1 MKKIVLF
8 NNKGGVGKTTF
19 LFHLGYALESL
30 GKKIFFVDLDPQ
42 CNLTTYLLTDSE
54 IEEQINAKETIYD
67 GVSPLIEGTGD
78 ISELK
83 PFKKKDRNIW
93 LLSGDI
99 KLSQFEDI
107 LASAWLESMAGQ
119 QRGFRIISSIYRI
132 IDKISRVKDI
142 DYILIDVG
150 PNLGSLNK
158 TTLLACDN
166 FFIPV
171 IPDLFSI
178 RGLENIGKIF
188 IQWITQWENMKSKL
202 DLNFSIQE
210 GKPTFSGYIDQNFN
224 IYRADK
230 TKSWEYWSKI
240 IPEKI
245 DSNIVKPFKE
255 NSKDLV
261 IDLNGGFN
269 CLGKFKNYHSLAP
282 LSQKLLKPIF
292 ELKYNDE
299 GMNAEY
305 NNVIKQCKVEFNE
318 IAEKVTQFLN

>member
-19 LFHLGYALESL
+19 LFHLGFALEHL
-30 GKKIFFVDLDPQ
+30 GKKILFVDLDPQ
-42 CNLTTYLLTDSE
+42 CNLTTYLLEESE
-54 IEEQINAKETIYD
+54 IENEFQSRKTVYNGIL
-67 GVSPLIEGTGD
+67 PLIEGTGD
-78 ISELK
+78 ISELE
-83 PFKKKDRNIW
+83 PFKKEGRNIW

-99 KLSQFEDI
+99 QLSQFEDI
-107 LASAWLESMAGQ
+107 LATAWLESMAGQ

-132 IDKISRVKDI
+132 IDKVSKTRNI
-142 DYILIDVG
+142 DYVLIDVG

-158 TTLLACDN
+158 TALLTCDN

-188 IQWITQWENMKSKL
+188 IQWITQWKNIKDKL
-202 DLNFSIQE
+202 TLNFPIQE

-224 IYRADK
+224 IYREDK
-230 TKSWEYWSKI
+230 TKSWTHWSKI
-240 IPEKI
+240 IPDKVN
-245 DSNIVKPFKE
+245 SNVVKPFKE
-255 NSKDLV
+255 NSEDLV
-261 IDLNGGFN
+261 IDLNDGSN

-292 ELKYNDE
+292 ELRHDDE
-299 GMNAEY
+299 GMNSGY
-305 NNVIKQCKVEFNE
+305 NNVIKQCKEEFNE
-318 IAEKVTQFLN
+318 IAKKVIKFI